1 VTISADAAILKPH
14 SERSKGHAMLT
25 LVDCGRSVKTR
36 ISFKVPPGSSITV
49 EFGSADESQI
59 DKYTP
64 LDADAISPSTPREE
78 TGY

>member
-1 VTISADAAILKPH
+1 
-14 SERSKGHAMLT
+14 MLT

-64 LDADAISPSTPREE
+64 LDADAVSPSTQREE